1 MNLTPREKDK
11 LLVSMAAEV
20 ARQGVEGLD
29 KGRLVVIPGVANRV
43 SAVLGQVAPRTLML
57 PILVKQHPRLR

>member
-1 MNLTPREKDK
+1 MWVE
-11 LLVSMAAEV
+11 AAEV